1 MSENPL
7 IESPESEAAKPRGC
21 GFLFFGGMILMGAI
35 WGAFLGAFVYILED
49 SEDIVASVEEF
60 RPKIGSRLVA
70 SDRSEMGEFT
80 LETRTLVPLN
90 QIPLKLQKAF
100 IATEDDTFY
109 THKGVRPLA
118 LTKAVLDALRTNHL
132 RGASTITQQIVR
144 NIDKTGIT
152 KEQTVQRK
160 LQEMLAALQLER
172 KYTKD
177 EILEMYL
184 NQIFLGVSA
193 HGVESASRQYF
204 LKSVSD
210 LTLGESAMLA
220 GLTRAPNKNQP
231 FRHAENARIRRDIVL
246 KQMLNNGFITV
257 DEYNAALVE
266 DLNQSVITPDEREL
280 YLNEEERNWRPNR
293 FKAPYFAEEVRKFIT
308 RPPAPYELDVTG
320 ADLFEDGLEI
330 TTTLDPVLQEL
341 AEDIL
346 FARLD
351 LFDKEKMEDL
361 KAIGKEHEFKPV
373 SGALVCLDNRIGPDY
388 DYRGFVRA
396 MVGGRNYAQTKF
408 NMATQAKRQPGSSVK
423 PFVWLAALDN
433 GMTPSDY
440 IVDRPAK
447 YYDVVGTLWEPK
459 NFGDEY
465 AGPIPIRVGLELSK
479 NIVSIKLADR
489 FKTPLIRS
497 YLRSAG
503 FRLPMTEGLSLALGT
518 SETTVID
525 QAECYSTLVN
535 GGIHIEP
542 TMITQIRDRDGI
554 IRYDHKQF
562 RNPERVFPADVS
574 YQVVHLMQGVCEPT
588 GRYNPSGRRTDRLAR
603 PRGGKT
609 GTTNDST
616 DLWFCGFTAQYTCII
631 WIGYEQ
637 PASLGEGVRFTGG
650 ALASPVWT
658 DFMIG
663 AHEGLPV
670 KDFKVPAGVEFYNID
685 RQTGL
690 TVGKYNKYPEA
701 YIRGTKPPDRA
712 PVFEMEGELE
722 TLSEPRMFQNL
733 PRN

>member
-1 MSENPL
+1 MAEDPKLDSLDSEG
-7 IESPESEAAKPRGC
+7 IKPRGC
-21 GFLFFGGMILMGAI
+21 GLLFFSGMILIGAI
-35 WGAFLGAFVYILED
+35 WGAFLGAFVYVLED
-49 SEDIVASVEEF
+49 SEDIVNSVEEF
-60 RPKIGSRLVA
+60 RPKIGSRVVA

-80 LETRTLVPLN
+80 LETRKLVPLN

-144 NIDKTGIT
+144 NIDNTGIT

-160 LQEMLAALQLER
+160 LREMLAALQLER

-210 LTLGESAMLA
+210 LTLGECAMLA
-220 GLTRAPNKNQP
+220 GLARSPNNNQP
-231 FRHAENARIRRDIVL
+231 FRHADNARIRRDIVL
-246 KQMLNNGFITV
+246 KQMLNNGFISVT
-257 DEYNAALVE
+257 EYDDALNE
-266 DLNQSVITPDEREL
+266 DLDESVITPDEREL
-280 YLNEEERNWRPNR
+280 YLNEEELNWRPNR
-293 FKAPYFAEEVRKFIT
+293 FQAPYFVEEVRRFIT

-330 TTTLDPVLQEL
+330 TTTIDPVLQEA

-346 FARLD
+346 LKRLD
-351 LFDKEKMEDL
+351 KFDEDKL
-361 KAIGKEHEFKPV
+361 AALTKQGKEHEFKPV
-373 SGALVCLDNRIGPDY
+373 SGAMVVLDNRMGADY

-396 MVGGRNYAQTKF
+396 MVGGRNYDETKF

-440 IVDRPAK
+440 IVDRQET
-447 YYDVVGTLWEPK
+447 YYDVVGTPWTPK
-459 NFGDEY
+459 NFEDEY
-465 AGPIPIRVGLELSK
+465 AGPMPIRVGLELSK
-479 NIVSIKLADR
+479 NLVSIKLADR

-525 QAECYSTLVN
+525 QAECYLTLAT
-535 GGIHIEP
+535 GGIHVEP

-588 GRYNPSGRRTDRLAR
+588 GRYSPSGRRTSRLER

-616 DLWFCGFTAQYTCII
+616 DVWFCGFTAQYTCVI

-637 PASLGEGVRFTGG
+637 PASLGKGVEYTGG
-650 ALASPVWT
+650 ALVSPVWT
-658 DFMIG
+658 DFMIA
-663 AHEGLPV
+663 AHKGLPV

-690 TVGKYNKYPEA
+690 TVGKYNKYSEA
-701 YIRGTKPPDRA
+701 YIRGTRPPDRA
-712 PVFEMEGELE
+712 PVFEMDGELE
-722 TLSEPRMFQNL
+722 SLSEPRMFRSL

>member
-1 MSENPL
+1 MSEDPKT
-7 IESPESEAAKPRGC
+7 ESEESEQVKPRGC
-21 GFLFFGGMILMGAI
+21 GLLFFGGMVFIAAI
-35 WGAFLGAFVYILED
+35 WGALLGAFVYILED
-49 SEDIVASVEEF
+49 SEDIVESVEEF
-60 RPKIGSRLVA
+60 RPKIGSRMVA

-80 LETRTLVPLN
+80 LETRKLVPLN
-90 QIPLKLQKAF
+90 QIPLQLQKAF
-100 IATEDDTFY
+100 LATEDDTFY

-118 LTKAVLDALRTNHL
+118 LTKAVLDAVRTNHL

-210 LTLGESAMLA
+210 LTLGECAMLA

-246 KQMLNNGFITV
+246 KQMLNNGFITTE
-257 DEYNAALVE
+257 EYNAGIKE
-266 DLNQSVITPDEREL
+266 DLNDSVITPDEREF
-280 YLNEEERNWRPNR
+280 YLNTEELNWRPNR
-293 FKAPYFAEEVRKFIT
+293 FKGPYFAEQVRRFIKD
-308 RPPAPYELDVTG
+308 PPAPYEMDVTET
-320 ADLFEDGLEI
+320 DLYEDGLEI
-330 TTTLDPVLQEL
+330 TTTLDPVLQEA

-346 FARLD
+346 LGELE
-351 LFDKEKMEDL
+351 LFDQKKL
-361 KAIGKEHEFKPV
+361 AWLTKRGRQHEFKPV

-388 DYRGFVRA
+388 DYRGYVRA
-396 MVGGRNYAQTKF
+396 MIGGRDFSKSKF
-408 NMATQAKRQPGSSVK
+408 NRATQAKRQPGSSVK

-447 YYDVVGTLWEPK
+447 YIDAVGTPWEPK
-459 NFGDEY
+459 NFDDKY
-465 AGPIPIRVGLELSK
+465 HGPIPIRVGLELSK

-518 SETTVID
+518 SETTIID
-525 QAECYSTLVN
+525 QAECYNTLVL

-574 YQVVHLMQGVCEPT
+574 YQVVSLMQGVCEPT
-588 GRYNPSGRRTDRLAR
+588 GRYSPSGRRTAALER

-616 DLWFCGFTAQYTCII
+616 DVWFCGFTAQYTCIL
-631 WIGYEQ
+631 WIGYDDNT
-637 PASLGEGVRFTGG
+637 SLGKGDEFTGG
-650 ALASPVWT
+650 ALASPIWT
-658 DFMIG
+658 KFMQA

-670 KDFKVPAGVEFYNID
+670 KDFKVPAGVEFYDID

-690 TVGKYNKYPEA
+690 TVGKYNKYSEA

-722 TLSEPRMFQNL
+722 SLTDPGML
-733 PRN
+733 PSQIGN